1 MGQGAPANPPAPPE
15 GMYVSY
21 SGNASG
27 APASSDFDASAQCGI
42 NWLAE
47 MWDDNT
53 QTLGRV
59 EFVHQDNLLLGQD
72 WRQSFGCS
80 LSVCVLQDQSPNACS
95 VPCTTFWTVSP
106 M

>member
-1 MGQGAPANPPAPPE
+1 
-15 GMYVSY
+15 MYVSY

-80 LSVCVLQDQSPNACS
+80 LSVCVLQDQHYLLDSKPHVMALNNAAE
-95 VPCTTFWTVSP
+95 
-106 M
+106 MR